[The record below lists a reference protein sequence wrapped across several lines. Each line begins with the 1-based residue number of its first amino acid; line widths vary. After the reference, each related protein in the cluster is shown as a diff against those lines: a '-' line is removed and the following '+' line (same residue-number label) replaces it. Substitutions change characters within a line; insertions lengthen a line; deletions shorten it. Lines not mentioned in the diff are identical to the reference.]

1 MFFMHLNQIQDEAH
15 TSLKGKL
22 KISNTKML
30 NRVTWMIIR
39 QIYWWKCKDNSNSVC
54 HVFQAL
60 KRHLANLKI
69 EACWVFIIGSP
80 VYLYLKLLCLCL
92 CSWKSYALKAGFIDI
107 LCHFRAAER
116 VVPQYS
122 LVLDMS
128 FYVLSKQMPMQ
139 LLHIYHT
146 PGNERYSL
154 SVLLYIGLHW
164 NWEHCMVILL
174 LSASMDSTNFCWAGG
189 LQCFFSCTLNK
200 VNEIT
205 HLMHIFGQ

>member
-1 MFFMHLNQIQDEAH
+1 MGTKAGQDLWEYKTRSPDLDFWDPTALVLYILYSNIDITFYISWCHEWKYACSMFFMHLNQIQDEAH

-146 PGNERYSL
+146 PGNE
-154 SVLLYIGLHW
+154 W
-164 NWEHCMVILL
+164 
-174 LSASMDSTNFCWAGG
+174 
-189 LQCFFSCTLNK
+189 
-200 VNEIT
+200 
-205 HLMHIFGQ
+205 

>member
-128 FYVLSKQMPMQ
+128 FYVLSKQMP
-139 LLHIYHT
+139 ICS
-146 PGNERYSL
+146 YSTSTIHL
-154 SVLLYIGLHW
+154 VTRDIRSLFCSILVFIETENIVWLFLYG
-164 NWEHCMVILL
+164 MVTFLVNRNKQACSKSI
-174 LSASMDSTNFCWAGG
+174 ARKK
-189 LQCFFSCTLNK
+189 LNMADEK
-200 VNEIT
+200 KSW
-205 HLMHIFGQ
+205 